1 MTIYKKMFEL
11 FTENEL
17 ISDNQSGLKAG
28 DSVNYYVS
36 LTIFINDLMMALRQ
50 EPSFLIYQRHFM
62 KFGTRVF
69 SSS

>member
-1 MTIYKKMFEL
+1 MFEL

-17 ISDNQSGLKAG
+17 ISDNQSGFKAG

-50 EPSFLIYQRHFM
+50 EPSFLIYQRHLAQA
-62 KFGTRVF
+62 
-69 SSS
+69 SSVQVEPKRYIR